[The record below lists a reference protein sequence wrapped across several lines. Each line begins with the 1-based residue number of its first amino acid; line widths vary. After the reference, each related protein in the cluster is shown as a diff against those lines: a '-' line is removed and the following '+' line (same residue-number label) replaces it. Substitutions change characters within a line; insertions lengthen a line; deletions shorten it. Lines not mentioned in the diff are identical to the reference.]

1 MNVYLA
7 KFMMYYEIHRMYREG
22 HSITQISKHLVL
34 NRRTV
39 SHYLAMDERH
49 YESFLNRQSDR
60 RKVLD
65 AYEGFVK
72 ERLESYR
79 DTSAAQMHDW
89 LKEYDPDFPVV
100 NPKTVFNFVC
110 HVRKKYNLPRTKA
123 ERQFGLV
130 EELPY
135 GKQAQ
140 VDFGEYNMR
149 TAAGNR
155 TKVFFFILVLSR
167 SRFKYIWFTET
178 CFTAG
183 LAIQA
188 HEQAFEYIRGIP
200 DQIVYDQ
207 DKVFIVSEN
216 SGDIILTEAFR
227 NYTRSQP
234 FQLYFCRK
242 ADPQSK
248 GKVENVV
255 KYVKQ
260 NFLYNRTFHNIETL
274 NDEAM
279 NWLGRTANMLPHAV
293 TKKEPCSEWH
303 IEQPFLKPYRPCP
316 VKVVPISTYTVRT
329 DNSILYKG
337 NLYSLPLGTYQG
349 KGTKVAIKARQGYL
363 VITDKEGNHEL
374 CRHRLAVGKGKKVIN
389 TDHKRDKTAA
399 INQMITGLSQ
409 LLPDTEKGEQWL
421 AGIRKDKPR
430 YIRDQIIMIRETIR
444 KIAPEIVA
452 QACDYCLENH
462 IYNATDFK
470 AIINHLLEGQQS
482 PKQAKIVALNP
493 ISGSVSKD
501 AFKKPDTSAIEDYQQ
516 IINKDQ
522 QNGKHR

>member
-7 KFMMYYEIHRMYREG
+7 KFMMYCEIHRMSREG
-22 HSITQISKHLVL
+22 HSITQISKHLGL

-39 SHYLAMDERH
+39 SHYLTMDERQ
-49 YESFLNRQSDR
+49 YESFLNRQSNR
-60 RKVLD
+60 KKVLD

-72 ERLESYR
+72 ERLEHYR

-110 HVRKKYNLPRTKA
+110 HVRKKYNLPRIKA

-130 EELPY
+130 EELAY

-167 SRFKYIWFTET
+167 SRFKYVWFTERY
-178 CFTAG
+178 FTAE

-216 SGDIILTEAFR
+216 NGDIILTEAFR
-227 NYTRSQP
+227 NYRRSQS

-260 NFLYNRTFHNIETL
+260 NFL
-274 NDEAM
+274 
-279 NWLGRTANMLPHAV
+279 
-293 TKKEPCSEWH
+293 
-303 IEQPFLKPYRPCP
+303 
-316 VKVVPISTYTVRT
+316 
-329 DNSILYKG
+329 
-337 NLYSLPLGTYQG
+337 
-349 KGTKVAIKARQGYL
+349 
-363 VITDKEGNHEL
+363 
-374 CRHRLAVGKGKKVIN
+374 
-389 TDHKRDKTAA
+389 
-399 INQMITGLSQ
+399 
-409 LLPDTEKGEQWL
+409 
-421 AGIRKDKPR
+421 
-430 YIRDQIIMIRETIR
+430 
-444 KIAPEIVA
+444 
-452 QACDYCLENH
+452 
-462 IYNATDFK
+462 
-470 AIINHLLEGQQS
+470 
-482 PKQAKIVALNP
+482 
-493 ISGSVSKD
+493 
-501 AFKKPDTSAIEDYQQ
+501 
-516 IINKDQ
+516 
-522 QNGKHR
+522 